1 MIQSQI
7 PSWRQPRARQ
17 GSGLVPLDDT
27 TLAFLYTRVS
37 TDDQGNEG
45 LSLPNQARVGRGH
58 IAGRQMR
65 LFGEYQDVQSGRRD
79 DRVDYQ
85 RMLRD
90 LRGKIL
96 EGYRC
101 VVVVAVLDRLGRRLA
116 ERVRAWDELK
126 VAGAAFHAVDKGGE
140 VDELTY
146 NLLASV
152 AQEESRRT
160 SQRVRDVIA
169 HVEALGWHPVGRA
182 RWGYRWRP
190 ASNEERA
197 AGAPRSVLEPHPDEA
212 PYLREAWRRVED
224 GESLNSIARWAS
236 GLPAIVRGDR
246 NLNLGAVRQIFRA
259 PVYVA
264 RPGDDREIETVL
276 ERPIGRWES
285 LVSDETWLAVRR
297 NVDRGGRLPSQASG
311 TYLLTGL
318 LRCYR
323 CGQRMAG
330 RTQPPDG
337 WRPKGRRSYACTGW
351 AKGAYID
358 GKPCMATITAE
369 TIDASVIETI
379 VSVLDLATDP
389 DVRHAVA
396 AQLEAETRAR
406 AATDG
411 SARIDL
417 LEREI
422 RQRQKTQAGL
432 TLKFARDEIT
442 KEQHDAAQAELDEQ
456 DRAARTELARLTAE
470 HARSKPLA
478 LDRVL
483 DQLVGWHAQIDTAW
497 RNRPQ
502 HVRASLAEFVE
513 RIDVEKGERRGEY
526 RPRFHW
532 TDTGKAVLRAATRQ
546 FATPALLHVDHYGL
560 PSRI

>member
-1 MIQSQI
+1 MVTV
-7 PSWRQPRARQ
+7 PSWRQPRVRRAP
-17 GSGLVPLDDT
+17 GLVPPDDVV
-27 TLAFLYTRVS
+27 LAFLYLRVS
-37 TDDQGNEG
+37 TEDQGNDG
-45 LSLPNQARVGRGH
+45 LSLPNQARVGRAH
-58 IAGRQMR
+58 IAARGMR
-65 LFGEYQDVQSGRRD
+65 LFGEYQDVQSGRRE

-126 VAGAAFHAVDKGGE
+126 AAGAAFHAVDKGGE

-146 NLLASV
+146 NLLSSV

-169 HVEALGWHPVGRA
+169 HVEALGWHPVGRP

-190 ASNEERA
+190 ATAEERA

-212 PYLREAWRRVED
+212 PYLREAWQRVAD

-236 GLPAIVRGDR
+236 RLPAIVRGDR
-246 NLNLGAVRQIFRA
+246 NLNLGSVRQILRA

-264 RPGDDREIETVL
+264 RPGDDREVESVL
-276 ERPIGRWES
+276 ERPVGRWEP
-285 LVSDETWLAVRR
+285 LVSDEAWLAARR

-311 TYLLTGL
+311 KYLLTGL

-330 RTQPPDG
+330 RTQPPDA

-351 AKGAYID
+351 STGAYID
-358 GKPCMATITAE
+358 GKQCMATITAE
-369 TIDASVIETI
+369 TIDASVIDTI

-389 DVRHAVA
+389 DVRHAIA
-396 AQLEAETRAR
+396 TQLEAEARAR

-411 SARIDL
+411 SARIEL
-417 LEREI
+417 LERQI
-422 RQRQKTQAGL
+422 RQRQRTQAGL

-442 KEQHDAAQAELDEQ
+442 KEQHDAAQGELDEQ
-456 DRAARTELARLTAE
+456 DRAERAELARLTAQ
-470 HARSKPLA
+470 HARSQPLA

-483 DQLVGWHAQIDTAW
+483 D
-497 RNRPQ
+497 
-502 HVRASLAEFVE
+502 
-513 RIDVEKGERRGEY
+513 
-526 RPRFHW
+526 
-532 TDTGKAVLRAATRQ
+532 
-546 FATPALLHVDHYGL
+546 
-560 PSRI
+560 